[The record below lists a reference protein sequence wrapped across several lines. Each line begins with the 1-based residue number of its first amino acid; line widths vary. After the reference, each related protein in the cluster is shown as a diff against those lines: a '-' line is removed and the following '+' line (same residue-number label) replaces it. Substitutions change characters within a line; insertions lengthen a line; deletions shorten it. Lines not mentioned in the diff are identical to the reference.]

1 MGPWTFHQ
9 QFMFRNFFRI
19 VGVKG
24 EVWGIFPGY
33 VGKII
38 DSFIVGIM
46 MVLKRY
52 DIMYTYV
59 YSRYVYSR

>member
-38 DSFIVGIM
+38 VGIT

-52 DIMYTYV
+52 EDIMYTYV
-59 YSRYVYSR
+59 NSRYVYSR